1 MILKFFGVRGSY
13 PVSGKNFVKYGGHT
27 PSILIENDKI
37 AIIFDG
43 GTGIID
49 AGNYI
54 NQNEKIKE
62 IHIFVS
68 HLHYDH
74 IQGLPFFK
82 PFFNKDSKKI
92 KIFGPKF
99 TEDSFELQIEKFFA
113 SPFIPFSLK
122 SIKKGNKI
130 SFHTFSSKKETIKIK
145 ENITVRA
152 EFNKNHPKHG
162 VYILSINSNKKK
174 ITYITDI
181 NITESILNSVVEFA
195 KNSDILIFDSFFTEK
210 EKREEPEIGDFG
222 HSSFEDG
229 IKIKKL
235 SNSKKLFFFHFNPN
249 CTDDKVTKLEK
260 IYCGKEIKMAKEG
273 LEAKL

>member
-13 PVSGKNFVKYGGHT
+13 PVSGKNFIKYGGHT
-27 PSILIENDKI
+27 PSILIEI
-37 AIIFDG
+37 SETAIIFDS
-43 GTGIID
+43 GTGIIE

-54 NQNEKIKE
+54 NHNKKINEIY
-62 IHIFVS
+62 IFVS

-92 KIFGPKF
+92 RIFGPNF
-99 TEDSFELQIEKFFA
+99 TKDSFESLIEKFFA
-113 SPFIPFSLK
+113 SPFIPFSLEL
-122 SIKKGNKI
+122 IKTENNI
-130 SFHTFSSKKETIKIK
+130 SFHTFNSKKETIKIK
-145 ENITVRA
+145 ENIIVKA

-162 VYILSINSNKKK
+162 VYMFSINSNKKK

-181 NITESILNSVVEFA
+181 NITESILKSVVEFA
-195 KNSDILIFDSFFTEK
+195 KDSDILIFDSFFTEK
-210 EKREEPEIGDFG
+210 EKIEEPEIGNFG

-229 IKIKKL
+229 INVKKL

-249 CTDDKVTKLEK
+249 CTDDKLIKLEK
-260 IYCGKEIKMAKEG
+260 TYCGKGIKMAKEG